1 MDLPTR
7 KIEFIREFL
16 KIEEE
21 DSVLR
26 LEKYLKKEMGRNG
39 LSSNP
44 FSIEEF
50 NERISKS
57 LNDSEME
64 RVTENSVLLNEIQ
77 KWH

>member
-39 LSSNP
+39 HSLNP

-50 NERISKS
+50 NDRISKS
-57 LNDSEME
+57 VNDSEME